1 MFSNL
6 ASYIFGESNDTPNES
21 EAAFN
26 NSEVKA
32 NPISSTTTEEECE
45 WVVVGGEVQPSLTL
59 GSLNDVVARPTTG
72 STGSSE
78 APSEMEEDEDMVV
91 VVPREEIAT
100 TSNPEGPGTSREIAL
115 TRSAR
120 RLTSPLACP
129 NGISLSQMKALRSSQ
144 KSKQKD
150 ATKHVTSKASE
161 RQNKAVKIRSN
172 QSKRNKAA
180 HPIKSAGFNKQ
191 LKQC

>member
-6 ASYIFGESNDTPNES
+6 ASYIFGESNDDTPNES
-21 EAAFN
+21 

-91 VVPREEIAT
+91 VVPREEIPA
-100 TSNPEGPGTSREIAL
+100 TSNSEGPGTTSREIAL